1 MKLKLLAVLLLPLLP
16 IHSALAEDTEQPQSL
31 NYYLDPPS
39 QDESETDVRGTM
51 LNEAAHT
58 IGFRG
63 GKSERAQEIRA
74 ALEKQRGNLDYMYSF
89 QPLISNEGYLPPVIV
104 EAKDVA
110 HITND
115 QIRTANRAY
124 DIVVP
129 ARFVSNPP
137 TWKSYLLTG
146 LLANRIELPEPA
158 AMPKSSKQREIWR
171 RAIAQGWSDGRIKA
185 DEIFVSNFNR
195 LTRDY
200 TGMLR
205 YSTLLQQDMIKA
217 PVINQQQQTITGDKN
232 RLLLGDK
239 VKRIKRPAEFDTNKR
254 NWSPT
259 IR

>member
-1 MKLKLLAVLLLPLLP
+1 MKLKLIVLLTLPLLAANVARADD
-16 IHSALAEDTEQPQSL
+16 SDVKGLD
-31 NYYLDPPS
+31 YYMDPPS
-39 QDESETDVRGTM
+39 QSDDEADVTGSM
-51 LNEAAHT
+51 LNDAAHT

-63 GKSERAQEIRA
+63 GKAERAKEIRA
-74 ALEKQRGNLDYMYSF
+74 ALENQRSNLDYMYSF
-89 QPLISNEGYLPPVIV
+89 QPLISSEGYLPPVIA

-110 HITND
+110 HITNE

-146 LLANRIELPEPA
+146 LMAQRIELPEPA
-158 AMPKSSKQREIWR
+158 AMPKDGKQRDIWKK
-171 RAIAQGWSDGRIKA
+171 AVALGWSDGRQKA
-185 DEIFVSNFNR
+185 DEIFTANFNR

-205 YSTLLQQDMIKA
+205 YSTLLQQGMIKA
-217 PVINQQQQTITGDKN
+217 PVITQQQQTVTGDKN
-232 RLLLGDK
+232 RLMLGDK
-239 VKRIKRPAEFDTNKR
+239 TKRMKKQAEFDINKR
-254 NWSPT
+254 SWKPT